1 MKLWNIKEI
10 GNTQTASGIVSIVVR
25 GYEDMDMNMKIWIKL
40 LWEASMNKL
49 VHQGGQFEL
58 SLNSAK
64 LNREPMEF
72 PEDRSYPSIF
82 TRICNNSGCT
92 ILDRL

>member
-1 MKLWNIKEI
+1 MNFRLKVWNIKEI
-10 GNTQTASGIVSIVVR
+10 SNTLTESSIVSIVVR
-25 GYEDMDMNMKIWIKL
+25 GKIWSKIFR
-40 LWEASMNKL
+40 EASMNKL
-49 VHQGGQFEL
+49 IHQGRQFEL
-58 SLNSAK
+58 LAK

-72 PEDRSYPSIF
+72 PEDQSYPSIF